1 MAHDCKTTD
10 ECLELP
16 LQLRRRSGGVGLV
29 PITGNDRTDRFG
41 QSGQPPADYITV
53 DEFADLARLSRR
65 QIDRLRKKRPSGFP
79 REYELGSGMSKYRSC
94 PRFKRTE
101 VDRWLDSRALW

>member
-1 MAHDCKTTD
+1 MTNGCKNTD
-10 ECLELP
+10 EYLEKAP
-16 LQLRRRSGGVGLV
+16 NLRRRSDALGSVAISGS
-29 PITGNDRTDRFG
+29 DRTDRFG
-41 QSGQPPADYITV
+41 QQQPSDYITV

-79 REYELGSGMSKYRSC
+79 REYELGSGISKYRSC
-94 PRFKRTE
+94 PRFKRLE